1 MLRLAFFP
9 PIINR
14 RNVSMISSQWLR
26 GMEVFPT
33 VSPPK
38 ATVEHTAQWTFR
50 SGSSCMVQ
58 REEKQTNLYPRLSR
72 NGIPPRVLEH
82 RGQSFPHDPVLWFFI
97 FSFTSNTRSKRKGS
111 NVLRMLPSAGV
122 TKRNAGFFSYLTSIP
137 MLCASGLGLSGC
149 QDLLHQN
156 KMTSKDFGSP
166 SSEPCFINLG
176 ISKEWK
182 ITAKF
187 WIISTFI
194 WICREVRKS
203 SRWIYLLLFTFIY
216 YPEEHLT
223 NLNFLLCKDRI
234 KTFIVILSD
243 WLHP

>member
-1 MLRLAFFP
+1 
-9 PIINR
+9 
-14 RNVSMISSQWLR
+14 MISLQWLR

-38 ATVEHTAQWTFR
+38 ATVEHTVQWTFR

-82 RGQSFPHDPVLWFFI
+82 RGQSFPHDPVLWFL
-97 FSFTSNTRSKRKGS
+97 SFRSLLTREVKEKAVMSWECCPQ
-111 NVLRMLPSAGV
+111 LEF
-122 TKRNAGFFSYLTSIP
+122 TKRNAGFFFSYLTSIP

-176 ISKEWK
+176 SQRNE
-182 ITAKF
+182 
-187 WIISTFI
+187 
-194 WICREVRKS
+194 KS
-203 SRWIYLLLFTFIY
+203 LLSSELFLHLSEYAVKCGNQAVGFTFFYLPSSIT
-216 YPEEHLT
+216 LK
-223 NLNFLLCKDRI
+223 NI
-234 KTFIVILSD
+234 
-243 WLHP
+243 